1 MSMTAAPP
9 VALTTPPRTNTGAQ
23 SQCRRFITTLNVT
36 TPVSIRRPMD
46 PYPFV
51 FEPILKEKVWGG
63 RNLADLGKPLPSST
77 MVGESWELADL
88 PESIEG
94 GRSVIANGELAGR
107 TLRAAIDAGRQEI
120 MGAAELSAEGG
131 FPLLLKFLDAREN
144 LSVQVHPD
152 QAYVDRHPEAHLKS
166 EAWFVLKADPG
177 SVIYRGVK
185 PHVSAEDFARHIA
198 TGEVVDDLIA
208 VEATPGACHYL
219 PSGTCHALGA
229 GILVAEIQTPS
240 DTTYR
245 VFDWGRTDRQLH
257 VDQAL
262 ECITFGAP
270 PRPAEAP
277 GVPVDVE
284 GLRTTPRA
292 KTEYFAIEQ
301 IEQIDA
307 ASAVRYRVETSGMP
321 EVWMMLAGRGR
332 IETAGAPDVDLAAGT
347 TVLVPAA
354 LAGSEAALEQAA
366 VFLRISVRSPLE
378 GLIA

>member
-1 MSMTAAPP
+1 
-9 VALTTPPRTNTGAQ
+9 
-23 SQCRRFITTLNVT
+23 
-36 TPVSIRRPMD
+36 MD
-46 PYPFV
+46 PYPLV

-63 RNLADLGKPLPSST
+63 RNLADLGKPLPPAA

-94 GRSVIANGELAGR
+94 GRSVIANGPLAGR
-107 TLRAAIDAGRQEI
+107 TLRAAIDAGRPEI

-177 SVIYRGVK
+177 SVIYRGVN
-185 PHVSAEDFARHIA
+185 PHVTAEDFARHIA

-208 VEATPGACHYL
+208 VEATPGDCHYL

-257 VDQAL
+257 VEQAL

-270 PRPAEAP
+270 SRPAEAP
-277 GVPVDVE
+277 GVPVEVE
-284 GLRTTPRA
+284 GLRSTPRA

-307 ASAVRYRVETSGMP
+307 ASAARYRVETSGMP

-354 LAGSEAALEQAA
+354 LAGAEAGLEQAA

>member
-1 MSMTAAPP
+1 
-9 VALTTPPRTNTGAQ
+9 
-23 SQCRRFITTLNVT
+23 
-36 TPVSIRRPMD
+36 MD
-46 PYPFV
+46 PYPLV

-107 TLRAAIDAGRQEI
+107 TLRAAIEAARGEI
-120 MGAAELSAEGG
+120 MGAAQLSAEGG

-185 PHVSAEDFARHIA
+185 PQVTAEDFARHIA

-208 VEATPGACHYL
+208 VKATPGDCHYL

-270 PRPAEAP
+270 ACPAEAP
-277 GVPVDVE
+277 GVPVEVD

-292 KTEYFAIEQ
+292 RTEYFAIEQ

-307 ASAVRYRVETSGMP
+307 ASAARYRVETSGMP

-354 LAGSEAALEQAA
+354 LGRAHADLEQAA
-366 VFLRISVRSPLE
+366 EFLRISVRSPLE

>member
-1 MSMTAAPP
+1 
-9 VALTTPPRTNTGAQ
+9 
-23 SQCRRFITTLNVT
+23 
-36 TPVSIRRPMD
+36 MD
-46 PYPFV
+46 PYPLV

-63 RNLADLGKPLPSST
+63 RNLADLGKPLPPAA
-77 MVGESWELADL
+77 MIGESWELADL

-94 GRSVIANGELAGR
+94 GRSVIANGPLAGR
-107 TLRAAIDAGRQEI
+107 TLQAAIEAARREI

-131 FPLLLKFLDAREN
+131 FPLLVKFLDAREN

-166 EAWFVLKADPG
+166 EAWVVIKADRG
-177 SVIYRGVK
+177 SVIYKGVK
-185 PHVSAEDFARHIA
+185 PHVTAEDFARHIA

-208 VEATPGACHYL
+208 VEVTPGECHYL

-240 DTTYR
+240 DTTFR

-270 PRPAEAP
+270 PRPAEP
-277 GVPVDVE
+277 IGVPVEVE
-284 GLRTTPRA
+284 GLRTTPRL

-301 IEQIDA
+301 IEA
-307 ASAVRYRVETSGMP
+307 ASAACYRVETSGMP

-354 LAGSEAALEQAA
+354 LAGAEVALEQAA
-366 VFLRISVRSPLE
+366 GFLRISVRSPLE

>member
-1 MSMTAAPP
+1 ME
-9 VALTTPPRTNTGAQ
+9 
-23 SQCRRFITTLNVT
+23 
-36 TPVSIRRPMD
+36 
-46 PYPFV
+46 PYPLV

-94 GRSVIANGELAGR
+94 GRSVIANGPLAGR
-107 TLRAAIDAGRQEI
+107 TLQAAIDAWRPQI
-120 MGAAELSAEGG
+120 MGGAELSAEGG

-166 EAWFVLKADPG
+166 EAWFVVKADRG
-177 SVIYRGVK
+177 SVIYKGVK
-185 PHVSAEDFARHIA
+185 PHVTAEDFARHIT
-198 TGEVVDDLIA
+198 TGEVVEDLIA
-208 VEATPGACHYL
+208 VEVAPGDCHYL

-240 DTTYR
+240 DTTFR
-245 VFDWGRTDRQLH
+245 VYDWGRTDRQLH
-257 VDQAL
+257 VEEAL
-262 ECITFGAP
+262 ECITFGAAP
-270 PRPAEAP
+270 QAAEAP
-277 GVPVDVE
+277 GVPVEVE
-284 GLRTTPRA
+284 GLRTTPRS

-301 IEQIDA
+301 VEAVADA
-307 ASAVRYRVETSGMP
+307 FYRVETSGMP
-321 EVWMMLAGRGR
+321 EVWMMLRGRGR
-332 IETAGAPDVDLAAGT
+332 IEAATSPPVGLAAGT

-354 LAGSEAALEQAA
+354 LAGAEAALDPAA
-366 VFLRISVRSPLE
+366 MLLRITLRSPLE

>member
-1 MSMTAAPP
+1 
-9 VALTTPPRTNTGAQ
+9 
-23 SQCRRFITTLNVT
+23 
-36 TPVSIRRPMD
+36 MD
-46 PYPFV
+46 PYPLL

-63 RNLADLGKPLPSST
+63 RNLADLGKPLPAST

-94 GRSVIANGELAGR
+94 GRSVIANGPLAGR
-107 TLRAAIDAGRQEI
+107 TLQAAIDTGRREI
-120 MGAAELSAEGG
+120 MGGAALSAEGG

-177 SVIYRGVK
+177 SVIYKGVK
-185 PHVSAEDFARHIA
+185 PHVTAEDFARHIV
-198 TGEVVDDLIA
+198 TDEVVDDLIA
-208 VEATPGACHYL
+208 VEVTPGDCHYL

-270 PRPAEAP
+270 AQPAETL
-277 GVPVDVE
+277 GVPVEVE
-284 GLRTTPRA
+284 GVRTTPRA

-301 IEQIDA
+301 IEA
-307 ASAVRYRVETSGMP
+307 ASGARHRVETSGMP
-321 EVWMMLAGRGR
+321 EVWMMMAGRGR
-332 IETAGAPDVDLAAGT
+332 IETPGAADVDLAAGT

-354 LAGSEAALEQAA
+354 LAGAEAALEAA
-366 VFLRISVRSPLE
+366 AGFLRITVRSPLE